1 MSNTTK
7 SSVLASTSQYD
18 LPFFDTAH
26 ADLARGLADWAPQ
39 QQVDES
45 DDRRACKDW
54 VKRMGQGG
62 WLRYCVPAAH
72 GGALP
77 QLDSR
82 ALVIL
87 RETLAFHSPLADFA
101 FAMQGLGSG
110 AITLAGTPPQQAE
123 YLPAVARGDKI
134 AAFAL
139 SEPDAGS
146 DVAAMQTKAIKNNA
160 MKNVAAQAENT
171 PAIGIFEGKND
182 SNDEFYALSGVKTW
196 ISNGGLADFYVT
208 FAKTDPDGGV
218 RGISAFIVDA
228 DSQGLDSSEHIQV
241 MAPHPLATLRFD
253 DCQIPASALLGVE
266 GEGFKLAMRTLDIFR
281 ASVAAAALGMARR
294 AMAEALHFAKTRHM
308 FGGTLA
314 DMQLT
319 QAKFGDMA
327 ALIDSA
333 ALLTYRAAWMRDKL
347 GTASKE
353 SAANYSRAS
362 AMAKLVAT
370 ENAQKVIDMAV
381 QMHGGQGVQVGSMV
395 EHLYRDI
402 RSLRIYEGATE
413 VQQLIIGKSVL
424 KDVVI

>member
-54 VKRMGQGG
+54 VKRLGQGG
-62 WLRYCVPAAH
+62 WLRYCVPAEY

-110 AITLAGTPPQQAE
+110 AITLAGTPAQQAE

-139 SEPDAGS
+139 SEPNAGS
-146 DVAAMQTKAIKNNA
+146 DVAAMQTKAIKQNTTNNIA
-160 MKNVAAQAENT
+160 PQAIKT
-171 PAIGIFEGKND
+171 QASVVFEGKND
-182 SNDEFYALSGVKTW
+182 LYGECYALSGVKTW
-196 ISNGGLADFYVT
+196 ISNGGLADFYLT
-208 FAKTDPDGGV
+208 FAKTDPTGGTK
-218 RGISAFIVDA
+218 GISAFIVDA
-228 DSQGLDSSEHIQV
+228 NSQGLDSSEHINV
-241 MAPHPLATLRFD
+241 MAPHPLATLRFN
-253 DCQIPASALLGVE
+253 DCHIPASALLGEE

-294 AMAEALHFAKTRHM
+294 AMAEALHFAKTRRM

-333 ALLTYRAAWMRDKL
+333 ALLTYRAAWMRDKV
-347 GTASKE
+347 GTATKE
-353 SAANYSRAS
+353 SAASYSRAS

-370 ENAQKVIDMAV
+370 ENAQKVIDMAL